1 MNRKNWKLMVA
12 GALVACVSGAITLQ
26 FAWATPPSAGFT
38 ATNIVGATVFTDIAT
53 KAETDDWKAEIK
65 FKGPTD
71 VYVTHIRLVPG
82 AHGGWHSH
90 PGPSFISVKS
100 GTATLYDDCIDPT
113 IPYDFPAGTAFV
125 EDAGCVHLL
134 VNEGDV
140 DCEVVVIQFVP
151 RGAPRRIN
159 ENAP

>member
-1 MNRKNWKLMVA
+1 MRKLKWILVFA
-12 GALVACVSGAITLQ
+12 GVLVACVYGGIAMRSAR
-26 FAWATPPSAGFT
+26 ATPPSAGFT
-38 ATNIVGATVFTDIAT
+38 ATNIVSATVFTDIAT

-90 PGPSFISVKS
+90 PGPSFISVKA

-113 IPYDFPAGTAFV
+113 IPYDYPAGTAFV